1 MMDNHPEKPEEGILL
16 LDLLIL
22 LLKRKRFILLTTTA
36 FGIIGLLV
44 SFILRPVYRAETKIL
59 PPSQSPAG
67 SFAQTLSGVFNMPG
81 FLAQGLGMKSQMELY
96 IEMLKS
102 RSVLDRIIDRFDL
115 MKRKSVLDRIIDRF
129 DLMKRKKKYP
139 EDARKSLLK
148 IVTIEGEKNSGL
160 VTVKVDDRDPKRAA
174 EMANAFIEELKRIA
188 GGLAITEAAQR
199 RLFFEEQLKD
209 VKASLSK
216 AEEDVRGFQE
226 TTGALQV
233 DAQARAVI
241 GGIAM
246 FRAQIAAKEVQL
258 KVLRSYATPQN
269 PDVQKIEEELQ
280 ALKAELAQQESSGKT
295 GHDPMMPTGRI
306 PSVGMEYL
314 RKFRE
319 VKYNE
324 ILFELLSK
332 QYEIARL
339 EEARDAVVIQVIDPA
354 VPPQKKY
361 KPKRMLITLGAM
373 AAGFLI
379 SVFASCIGG
388 FVERSSGD
396 PVLARKLEAIRGY
409 ASLRRKG

>member
-1 MMDNHPEKPEEGILL
+1 MDNHPEKPEEGILV

-22 LLKRKRFILLTTTA
+22 LLKRKKSILVTTTA

-44 SFILRPVYRAETKIL
+44 SFILRPIYRAETKIL
-59 PPSQSPAG
+59 PPSQSPSGAFG
-67 SFAQTLSGVFNMPG
+67 QTLSGVFNIPG
-81 FLAQGLGMKSQMELY
+81 FLAQGLGVKSQMELY

-102 RSVLDRIIDRFDL
+102 RSVLDRIVDRFDL
-115 MKRKSVLDRIIDRF
+115 MKR
-129 DLMKRKKKYP
+129 MKKKYP

-148 IVTIEGEKNSGL
+148 IVTIEGEKNSGV
-160 VTVKVDDRDPKRAA
+160 VTVKVDDPDPKRAA

-188 GGLAITEAAQR
+188 GGLATTEAAQR

-216 AEEDVRGFQE
+216 AEEDIRGFQE

-280 ALKAELAQQESSGKT
+280 GLKEELGRQESGARR

-324 ILFELLSK
+324 TLFELLSK

-354 VPPQKKY
+354 IPPRKKY
-361 KPKRMLITLGAM
+361 KPKRLLITLGAM
-373 AAGFLI
+373 VAGFLI

-396 PVLARKLEAIRGY
+396 PVLAGKLELIRGY
-409 ASLRRKG
+409 GSLRRKG

>member
-1 MMDNHPEKPEEGILL
+1 MDNHPEKPEEGILL

-102 RSVLDRIIDRFDL
+102 R
-115 MKRKSVLDRIIDRF
+115 SVLDRIIDRF

>member
-1 MMDNHPEKPEEGILL
+1 MDNHPEKPEEGILL

-67 SFAQTLSGVFNMPG
+67 AFAQTLSGVFNMPG
-81 FLAQGLGMKSQMELY
+81 FLAQGLGVKSQMELY

-115 MKRKSVLDRIIDRF
+115 MKRK
-129 DLMKRKKKYP
+129 KKKYP

>member
-1 MMDNHPEKPEEGILL
+1 MDNHPEKPEEGILL

-115 MKRKSVLDRIIDRF
+115 MKRK
-129 DLMKRKKKYP
+129 KKKYP

>member
-1 MMDNHPEKPEEGILL
+1 MDNHHEKPEEGILL

-22 LLKRKRFILLTTTA
+22 LLKRKRFILFTTTA

-59 PPSQSPAG
+59 PPPQSPAG

-81 FLAQGLGMKSQMELY
+81 FLAQGLGVKSQMELY

-102 RSVLDRIIDRFDL
+102 RSVLDRI
-115 MKRKSVLDRIIDRF
+115 VDRF
-129 DLMKRKKKYP
+129 DLMKRKKKKYP
-139 EDARKSLLK
+139 EDARKALLK

-160 VTVKVDDRDPKRAA
+160 VTVKVDDRDPRRAA
-174 EMANAFIEELKRIA
+174 EMANAFIEELKRLA

-209 VKASLSK
+209 VKASLVK
-216 AEEDVRGFQE
+216 AEEDIRGFQE

-246 FRAQIAAKEVQL
+246 LRAQIAAKEVQL

-269 PDVQKIEEELQ
+269 PDVQKFEEELRG
-280 ALKAELAQQESSGKT
+280 LKEELGRQESGKGR

-324 ILFELLSK
+324 TLVELLSK

-339 EEARDAVVIQVIDPA
+339 EEAREAVVIQVIDPA
-354 VPPQKKY
+354 VPPRKKY
-361 KPKRMLITLGAM
+361 KPKRMLITFGAM

-388 FVERSSGD
+388 FVERSSEN
-396 PVLARKLEAIRGY
+396 PVLARKLEAIREY

>member
-22 LLKRKRFILLTTTA
+22 LLKRKRFILLMTTA
-36 FGIIGLLV
+36 FGVIGLLV

-67 SFAQTLSGVFNMPG
+67 SFSQTLSGVFNMPG

-102 RSVLDRIIDRFDL
+102 RSVLDRMVDRFDL
-115 MKRKSVLDRIIDRF
+115 MKRTKA
-129 DLMKRKKKYP
+129 KYP

-148 IVTIEGEKNSGL
+148 VVTIEGEKNSGL

-354 VPPQKKY
+354 VPPRKKY

-396 PVLARKLEAIRGY
+396 PVLARKLEVIRGY

>member
-1 MMDNHPEKPEEGILL
+1 MDDHPEKPEEGILL

-36 FGIIGLLV
+36 FGIIGLLM

-67 SFAQTLSGVFNMPG
+67 AFAQTLSGVFNMPG
-81 FLAQGLGMKSQMELY
+81 FLAQGLGVKSQMELY

-102 RSVLDRIIDRFDL
+102 RTVLDRIIDRFDL
-115 MKRKSVLDRIIDRF
+115 MKLK
-129 DLMKRKKKYP
+129 KKKYP

-174 EMANAFIEELKRIA
+174 EMANAFIEELQRIA

-209 VKASLSK
+209 IKASLSK
-216 AEEDVRGFQE
+216 AEEDIRGFQE

-280 ALKAELAQQESSGKT
+280 GLKEELGRQESSARK
-295 GHDPMMPTGRI
+295 GHDPMMPASRI

-324 ILFELLSK
+324 TLFELLSK

-339 EEARDAVVIQVIDPA
+339 EEARDAVVIQVVDPA
-354 VPPQKKY
+354 IPPRKKY
-361 KPKRMLITLGAM
+361 KPKRLLITLGAM

-379 SVFASCIGG
+379 SVFASCIMG

-396 PVLARKLEAIRGY
+396 PVLARKLELIREY
-409 ASLRRKG
+409 TSMRRKG

>member
-1 MMDNHPEKPEEGILL
+1 MDNHPEKPEEGILL

-67 SFAQTLSGVFNMPG
+67 AFAQTLSGAFNIPG
-81 FLAQGLGMKSQMELY
+81 FLAQGLGVKSQMELY

-115 MKRKSVLDRIIDRF
+115 MKRK
-129 DLMKRKKKYP
+129 KKKYP

-216 AEEDVRGFQE
+216 AEEDIRGFQE
-226 TTGALQV
+226 STGALQV

-241 GGIAM
+241 GGIAT

-280 ALKAELAQQESSGKT
+280 GLKEELGRQESSARK
-295 GHDPMMPTGRI
+295 GHDPMMPTSRI

-324 ILFELLSK
+324 TLFELLSK

-354 VPPQKKY
+354 VPPRKKY

-388 FVERSSGD
+388 FVERSSED

>member
-1 MMDNHPEKPEEGILL
+1 MDNHPEKPEEGILL

-67 SFAQTLSGVFNMPG
+67 SFSQTLSGVFNMPG

-115 MKRKSVLDRIIDRF
+115 MKRKSVLDRVIDRF

-209 VKASLSK
+209 VKASLSM

-354 VPPQKKY
+354 VPPRKKY

-388 FVERSSGD
+388 FVERSSED

>member
-1 MMDNHPEKPEEGILL
+1 MDDHPEKPEEGIML

-22 LLKRKRFILLTTTA
+22 LLKRKRFILLTTAA

-81 FLAQGLGMKSQMELY
+81 FLAQGLGVKSQMELY

-102 RSVLDRIIDRFDL
+102 RSVLDRI
-115 MKRKSVLDRIIDRF
+115 VDRF
-129 DLMKRKKKYP
+129 DLMKRKKKKYP
-139 EDARKSLLK
+139 EDARKALLK
-148 IVTIEGEKNSGL
+148 VVTIEGEKNSGL

-174 EMANAFIEELKRIA
+174 EMANAFIEELKRLA

-216 AEEDVRGFQE
+216 AEEDIRGFQE

-258 KVLRSYATPQN
+258 KVLRSFATPQN

-280 ALKAELAQQESSGKT
+280 GLKEELGRLESGARR

-314 RKFRE
+314 RRFRE

-324 ILFELLSK
+324 TLFELLSK

-339 EEARDAVVIQVIDPA
+339 EEARDAAVIQVVDPA
-354 VPPQKKY
+354 IPPRKKY
-361 KPKRMLITLGAM
+361 KPKRLLITFGAM

-379 SVFASCIGG
+379 SVFASCIAG

-396 PVLARKLEAIRGY
+396 PVLARKLESIREH

>member
-1 MMDNHPEKPEEGILL
+1 MDNHPEKPEEGILL

-22 LLKRKRFILLTTTA
+22 LLKRKRFILLMTTA
-36 FGIIGLLV
+36 FGVIGLLV

-115 MKRKSVLDRIIDRF
+115 MKRKSVLDRVIDRF